1 MTSADPRREYD
12 SAGIMELLP
21 HRPPMLLVDRLIDV
35 VPGVS
40 ATGIKL
46 VRPDEIFLQGHFP
59 GKPVMPGV
67 MIIEAMAQAAG
78 AMAIAGQGP
87 EDRNKLV
94 LFTTLDNA
102 RFRKPVEPGDTL
114 HLKVATRRKR
124 HPFWQFAGEAFVGDS
139 LCAEAEF
146 GAMLMEPGRMAG
158 KS

>member
-1 MTSADPRREYD
+1 MTEESRREYD
-12 SAGIMELLP
+12 TQGLMELLP
-21 HRPPMLLVDRLIDV
+21 HRPPMLLVDALIDV

-40 ATGIKL
+40 ATGVKT
-46 VRPDEIFLQGHFP
+46 VRPEEPFLQGHFP
-59 GKPVMPGV
+59 GQPIMPGV

-94 LFTTLDNA
+94 FFITLDKA
-102 RFRKPVEPGDTL
+102 RFRKPVVPGDTM
-114 HLKVATRRKR
+114 HLKVSTRRKR
-124 HPFWQFAGEAFVGDS
+124 PPVWQFAGEAWVGDI

-146 GAMLMEPGRMAG
+146 GAMLMEPDRKTG

>member
-12 SAGIMELLP
+12 AAGIMELLP

-40 ATGIKL
+40 ALGIKL

-114 HLKVATRRKR
+114 RLKVATRRKR

>member
-1 MTSADPRREYD
+1 MTLADPRREYD
-12 SAGIMELLP
+12 ASGIMELLP
-21 HRPPMLLVDRLIDV
+21 HRPPMLLVDRLVDV
-35 VPGVS
+35 EAGVS

-46 VRPDEIFLQGHFP
+46 VRRDEIFLQGHFP

-67 MIIEAMAQAAG
+67 MIVEAMAQAAG

-94 LFTTLDNA
+94 LFTTLDKA
-102 RFRKPVEPGDTL
+102 RFRKPVEPGDILEMRVKTL
-114 HLKVATRRKR
+114 RKR
-124 HPFWQFAGEAFVGDS
+124 HPFWQFAGEAFVGGA